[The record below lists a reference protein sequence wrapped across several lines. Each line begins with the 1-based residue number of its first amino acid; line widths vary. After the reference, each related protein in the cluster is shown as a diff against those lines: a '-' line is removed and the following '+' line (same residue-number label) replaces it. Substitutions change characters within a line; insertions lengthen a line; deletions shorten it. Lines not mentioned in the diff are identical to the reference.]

1 MYEKEDID
9 PSEAHSTYIFS
20 DLCHIGDGR
29 YKVLKGPRE
38 NADTIKKNVC

>member
-20 DLCHIGDGR
+20 NLCHIGDGR
-29 YKVLKGPRE
+29 YKVLKGPLKIG
-38 NADTIKKNVC
+38 ATVS